1 MLVIYSDGASRGNPG
16 PAAIAVKIL
25 DDTGAV
31 IERRSKFIGRKT
43 NNEAE
48 YEALILAL
56 RIAEALDQND
66 IICYLDSEL
75 VVKQLNG
82 DYRVRSSKLEILWLK
97 VRGLTKEFQQVSFN
111 HVLRSNHHIAE
122 VDEMANQILDAVLN
136 K

>member
-1 MLVIYSDGASRGNPG
+1 MVIYSDGASRGNPG
-16 PAAIAVKIL
+16 PAAIAVRIL

-56 RIAEALDQND
+56 RMAKLLDQKA
-66 IICYLDSEL
+66 ILCYLDSEL

-82 DYRVRSSKLEILWLK
+82 EYRVRSPKLETLWLK
-97 VRGLTKEFQQVSFN
+97 VRSLAKGFQKVSFT
-111 HVLRSNHHIAE
+111 HVLRSNRHIAE
-122 VDEMANQILDAVLN
+122 VDKMANHLLDDVLSR
-136 K
+136 